1 MVSALIFR
9 PRIVAIVGPTAS
21 GKTAL
26 AMQTARKLSGEI
38 VSCDSVQVYRGL
50 DIGSGK
56 ASLADRAE
64 IPHHLVDIF
73 GLDEEMNA
81 GIFATRAARAIDDIL
96 GRDRLPIVTGGTG
109 LYLTALLKGLFDQG
123 GTDLVLRSRLD
134 EIAVRRGSARLHR
147 FLASKDP
154 EYAARTKSE
163 DRVRI
168 VRALEVCLSMG
179 RPFSQVQRERQP
191 VFRGETLTVGLEI
204 DRAELRDRVT
214 RRVKGML
221 AEGLIEET
229 RRALSG
235 VKSGAPTPRAL
246 GAIGYREVV
255 ERLAQGP
262 LPAGGDEELLRA
274 IVISSMQYAKRQM
287 TYFRNQFAVEW
298 FGTHDAA
305 LRRIE
310 QWVGDKNN
318 RGV

>member
-1 MVSALIFR
+1 MVPTLSSA

-21 GKTAL
+21 GKTVL
-26 AMQTARKLSGEI
+26 AMDAARKFSGEI

-56 ASLADRAE
+56 ASLADRTE
-64 IPHHLVDIF
+64 IRHHLVDIF
-73 GLDEEMNA
+73 GFEEEMNA
-81 GIFATRAARAIDDIL
+81 GVFVARSARAIEDIL
-96 GRDRLPIVTGGTG
+96 GRGRLPIVTGGTG

-123 GTDLVLRSRLD
+123 GTNLTLRARL
-134 EIAVRRGSARLHR
+134 EELALRHGSARLHR
-147 FLASKDP
+147 FLATKDP
-154 EYAARTKSE
+154 DYAARTQPE

-191 VFRGETLTVGLEI
+191 AFRGETLMIGLEV
-204 DRAELRDRVT
+204 DRAELRDRIT
-214 RRVKGML
+214 QRVKGML
-221 AEGLIEET
+221 AEGLINET
-229 RRALSG
+229 CTALSG
-235 VKSGAPTPRAL
+235 VKRDAPTPRAL
-246 GAIGYREVV
+246 GSIGYREVA

-262 LPAGGDEELLRA
+262 LPTGGDEELLRA
-274 IVISSMQYAKRQM
+274 IVVSSMQYAKRQM
-287 TYFRNQFAVEW
+287 TYFRNQFAIEW

-310 QWVGDKNN
+310 QWAGDKNN